1 MVDLGI
7 VIVNWNTADE
17 LRKCLETVFAS
28 EGDFSYRVVVVDN
41 ASSDNS
47 PQMVRDEFP
56 NAELLALDDNLGFPK
71 GNNVGLRHLGY

>member
-56 NAELLALDDNLGFPK
+56 DAELLALDDNLGKPR
-71 GNNVGLRHLGY
+71 L